1 MSLEQTLFVNY
12 AQLTDH
18 GQQAIRRDA
27 LAIMAHG
34 LQAAIPY
41 DKTREIV
48 RYEDGAISVAGE
60 TFPLAP
66 HSHVYVVGVGKGSYP
81 IAKALDEILG
91 DRIDEGFVVVKEG
104 ETRRLPHIELFESAH
119 PIPDERSITGARRIR
134 DILQKAKAG
143 DLVFAAITGGSSAMV
158 NLIPENISLAD
169 LQRTNDLLL
178 KCGASIAQIN
188 SVRKHL
194 CGMKG
199 GRVVAMAQP
208 AHIVTLTLDTAPADM
223 PWPEMCLADP
233 TTFSDAISACKSYEI
248 WDKLP
253 PSVREHLC
261 WGVQHPEAE
270 TLKSLQGM
278 HQSLYGVT
286 DQRVASQAMCDRAAE
301 MGYTPHLLS
310 TVLEGEAKDA
320 GIFFSALANEI
331 IRTGRPFAAP
341 CALISAG
348 ETTVTI
354 GDTCGEGGPNQET
367 TLGFVTKL
375 HVDAPICCIS
385 LDSDGT
391 DGPCDHAGG
400 IADALSARRCRECGI
415 DVTHVLK
422 THDSLS
428 ALKALGDAIY
438 TGHTG
443 TNVMNLRLVLIG
455 NEEEA

>member
-1 MSLEQTLFVNY
+1 MSLEQDLFVNY

-18 GQQAIRRDA
+18 GQQDIRRAA

-41 DKTREIV
+41 DGTRAIV
-48 RYEDGAISVAGE
+48 RYEGNTIYVAQQA
-60 TFPLAP
+60 FALAP

-119 PIPDERSITGARRIR
+119 PIPDERSILGARRIR
-134 DILQKAKAG
+134 DILQKAKEG
-143 DLVFAAITGGSSAMV
+143 DLVFAAITGGSSAMT
-158 NLIPENISLAD
+158 NLIPDGISLSD
-169 LQRTNDLLL
+169 LQKTNDLLL

-233 TTFSDAISACKSYEI
+233 TTFSDAIAACKSYGI

-253 PSVREHLC
+253 ASVREHLC
-261 WGVQHPEAE
+261 WGERHPEAE
-270 TLKSLQGM
+270 TLKSLDGM
-278 HQSLYGVT
+278 RQSLYGVT
-286 DQRVASQAMCDRAAE
+286 DQRVASQAMCDKAAE

-331 IRTGRPFAAP
+331 VNTGRPFPAP

-354 GDTCGEGGPNQET
+354 GDVCGEGGPNQET
-367 TLGFVTKL
+367 ALGFVTKL
-375 HVDAPICCIS
+375 HVDAPVCCVS

-391 DGPCDHAGG
+391 DGPSDCAGG
-400 IADALSARRCRECGI
+400 ISDALSAQRCKALSI
-415 DVTHVLK
+415 DVTHALR
-422 THDSLS
+422 THDTLPV
-428 ALKALGDAIY
+428 LTALGDAIY

-455 NEEEA
+455 SEEEA